1 MLNKFSHF
9 LIIILLFSYSNQNFK
24 EIESNISY
32 LNNILSENTLS
43 DNDILRIKS
52 SIKNKYNLYVE
63 REVEKDK
70 LLLKLNKNSLY
81 SSCDH
86 YKFKDFIID
95 YVENQLSNSNILIY
109 ANYLILTYQ
118 ILYLESKKEF
128 ATGPRKFYIK
138 DSHLVEDNEYYR
150 FIKQHSSISSNGFL
164 QTIHEKSIFDMMN
177 INQSELELLL
187 YINEGIKRGLVDNG
201 IFKLDD
207 DDVQRFHDILSQE
220 NFLYVINYVMTDSF
234 GISFSNYKLLFNS
247 EDEFQEFFLNFYRKK
262 TQALSNFSCI
272 TISPLYSLID
282 KVYISNVDDE
292 KNINIEFKY
301 NTEGIII
308 KSNKNLKDKENLT
321 NKLDFIYKN
330 DDIFIKTDIDLNQI
344 NKNQL
349 ENKKDNEN
357 INKFTMQI
365 NPNYFTHHKNLLRMV
380 KVNRMDIFEV
390 SNTVNNDL
398 HSLLKLFYIQG
409 VDEIDE
415 FKFKYFILNYKYY
428 NSYIEIFSGLKYI
441 KVISDLKTKANTKWM
456 IEDYMILK
464 KYILKKKKIESNSD
478 VSIKKLLNLFS
489 YGIVKDYILN
499 QNINLVFESII
510 EISLQSELSQ
520 LKSQIIS

>member
-1 MLNKFSHF
+1 MLNKSSLF
-9 LIIILLFSYSNQNFK
+9 LIITLFFSYSNQNLK
-24 EIESNISY
+24 EIDSNISF
-32 LNNILSENTLS
+32 LNNILSKNTLS
-43 DNDILRIKS
+43 DKDLLSIKS
-52 SIKNKYNLYVE
+52 SIRNKYNLYIE

-70 LLLKLNKNSLY
+70 HLLKLNKESLY

-86 YKFKDFIID
+86 YKFKDVIID
-95 YVENQLSNSNILIY
+95 YVENQLSHSNILIY

-118 ILYLESKKEF
+118 ILYLESKREF
-128 ATGPRKFYIK
+128 STGQRKFNIK
-138 DSHLVEDNEYYR
+138 DSPLVEDSEYFR
-150 FIKQHSSISSNGFL
+150 FIKLHSSICSNGFL
-164 QTIHEKSIFDMMN
+164 QTIHEKSIFDIMN
-177 INQSELELLL
+177 IHQSELELLL
-187 YINEGIKRGLVDNG
+187 YINEGIKRDLVENSS
-201 IFKLDD
+201 FKQD

-220 NFLYVINYVMTDSF
+220 NFLYVINYVITESF

-247 EDEFQEFFLNFYRKK
+247 EEEFQEFYLNFYRKK

-282 KVYISNVDDE
+282 KVYINNVDGE
-292 KNINIEFKY
+292 KDINVDFIY

-308 KSNKNLKDKENLT
+308 KSKKNLKDKDYLT
-321 NKLDFIYKN
+321 NKIDFIYKN
-330 DDIFIKTDIDLNQI
+330 DDIFIKTEIDLNQI
-344 NKNQL
+344 HKNQL
-349 ENKKDNEN
+349 KNKKDKEN
-357 INKFTMQI
+357 LSKFTIQI
-365 NPNYFTHHKNLLRMV
+365 NPDYFTHHKNLLRMV
-380 KVNRMDIFEV
+380 KINRMDIFEV
-390 SNTVNNDL
+390 SNTVNNEL
-398 HSLLKLFYIQG
+398 HSLLKLFYIKG

-441 KVISDLKTKANTKWM
+441 KIISDLKSKANTIWM

-464 KYILKKKKIESNSD
+464 KYILMKKKIESNSD

-489 YGIVKDYILN
+489 YGIVKDYTLN

-510 EISLQSELSQ
+510 KNSLQSEVSQ